1 MQHALVDIAASIQ
14 HWAAKSNHQPF
25 RDAAAEWV
33 AAIDEQV
40 TGDLQA
46 VECLER
52 LDQKTDAIAQAK
64 HSLCAVMGI
73 DPKTDM
79 AEVLKTAE
87 ITFRSF
93 LQLEVAK

>member
-1 MQHALVDIAASIQ
+1 MTHPLTPVIEEIETVKGAVKAPWFHKHAD
-14 HWAAKSNHQPF
+14 
-25 RDAAAEWV
+25 EWLRTLG
-33 AAIDEQV
+33 EQV
-40 TGDLQA
+40 ATDLQA
-46 VECLER
+46 VDCLAR
-52 LDQKTDAIAQAK
+52 LDEKTDAIAQAK